1 MMYQPVKPFHVNQFF
16 GGNGI
21 CISNDQYNRII
32 DCDGTKPPSG
42 FRSLYGP
49 EGHKGLD
56 LKIWRG
62 QEVYC
67 ARDGVVVYIDTDTR
81 TGLDVRV
88 ESNIG
93 GKKYTHI
100 YEHLLGYAPQV
111 GSKIMTGQLIGWADN
126 TGYSSGDHLHFEVR
140 DEFGNSIDPL
150 SIMYPTFA
158 KDILLFSHKVKWLT
172 EQVALLAD
180 RIGAFLREKS
190 LPKK

>member
-1 MMYQPVKPFHVNQFF
+1 MIYQPLKPFHINQDF
-16 GGNGI
+16 GGNKI
-21 CISNDQYNRII
+21 CISNDAYNRII

-56 LKIWRG
+56 LRAWRG

-67 ARDGVVVYIDTDTR
+67 ARDGVVTYVDSETR

-88 ESNIG
+88 ESVIDG
-93 GKKYTHI
+93 EKYTHI

-111 GSKIMTGQLIGWADN
+111 GKKILTGQLIGWADN
-126 TGYSSGDHLHFEVR
+126 TGYSSNDHLHFEVR
-140 DEFGNSIDPL
+140 DALGNSIDPL
-150 SIMYPTFA
+150 SIMQPFFA
-158 KDILLFSHKVKWLT
+158 KDVLLTSNKIKWLT

-180 RIGAFLREKS
+180 RIGAFLRERS
-190 LPKK
+190 LPSK